1 MNKPIERMDLF
12 ISIVTGGKHNPTLS
26 VKLDNETATV
36 FALEFIN
43 LFGDLVKTENGIEAQ
58 GRTYQQKTPELMDEL
73 RTFIQGYGGRKELW
87 DFYNVLA
94 ELKDGEYFALVT
106 RALNDKEY
114 DAIKENVLRLNMPD
128 YEALEQFKK
137 AVCGELLE
145 NYKLIHYEQE
155 RRQVRIGEPEK
166 GMRKCRFCGKMMPVV
181 SYEKDAHTISEGL
194 GNKSIITN
202 DECDK
207 CNEDLGR
214 EIEQD
219 LMTYLSPMRTFM
231 SLRGK
236 KGLVKIKD
244 DSFALYEDA
253 PGQIHI
259 DLFEQDEPEL
269 KHWEFE
275 QNGDDFKWT
284 FTHPQMLNPQDVY
297 RAVVKYVIGVMENA
311 ELSHFKE
318 TITWVRKMRTATD
331 LPRLCF
337 YLDNN
342 PKSEEKPCI
351 TVFLRMN
358 DDKSLPYCFVELQVS
373 GVVIFGI
380 IPLCDQDDRTYSK
393 EEDWNHFIDVAKIF
407 KQMPVLKV
415 LVPNDDT
422 PIRMTYEFVIKKRE
436 IENGR
441 E

>member
-1 MNKPIERMDLF
+1 MMDLS

-26 VKLDNETATV
+26 IKLDNKTATV

-43 LFGDLVKTENGIEAQ
+43 LFGDLVKTENGIIAQ

-73 RTFIQGYGGRKELW
+73 RKFIQGHGNPKELW

-94 ELKDGEYFALVT
+94 ELKDSEYFGIVT
-106 RALNDKEY
+106 RALSAEEY
-114 DAIKENVLRLNMPD
+114 DAIKENVLRLNIPD
-128 YEALEQFKK
+128 YEALEQFKEV
-137 AVCGELLE
+137 ACGGLLD
-145 NYKLIHYEQE
+145 NYRLIHFEQE
-155 RRQVRIGEPEK
+155 RRQVRIGESEK
-166 GMRKCRFCGKMMPVV
+166 SKRKCRFCGEKAPTV

-207 CNEDLGR
+207 CNEDMGR

-236 KGLVKIKD
+236 RGLVKIKD
-244 DSFALYEDA
+244 ESFALYEDS

-297 RAVVKYVIGVMENA
+297 RAVIKYVIGVMEDA
-311 ELSHFKE
+311 ELPHFQE

-351 TVFLRMN
+351 TVFFRKN
-358 DDKSLPYCFVELQVS
+358 EDKSLPYCFVELQVS
-373 GVVIFGI
+373 GVVIFGV
-380 IPLCDQDDRTYSK
+380 IPFCDQDDRTFSK
-393 EEDWNHFIDVAKIF
+393 DEDWNHLMDVVKIF
-407 KQMPVLKV
+407 NQIPVLKV
-415 LVPNDDT
+415 IVPNADA
-422 PIRMTYEFVIKKRE
+422 PIRMKYEFEIKKRE
-436 IENGR
+436 IEK
-441 E
+441 EQ

>member
-1 MNKPIERMDLF
+1 MMDLC

-26 VKLDNETATV
+26 IKLDNETASV
-36 FALEFIN
+36 FALGFIN
-43 LFGDLVKTENGIEAQ
+43 LFGDLVKTENGIIAQ
-58 GRTYQQKTPELMDEL
+58 GRTYQQKTVELMDEL
-73 RTFIQGYGGRKELW
+73 RKFIQGHSNQQELW
-87 DFYNVLA
+87 NFYNVLA
-94 ELKDGEYFALVT
+94 ELKDGEYFAIMT
-106 RALNDKEY
+106 KALSADEY
-114 DAIKENVLRLNMPD
+114 DAIKENVLRLNIPD

-137 AVCGELLE
+137 AVCGELLD
-145 NYKLIHYEQE
+145 NYRLIHFEQD
-155 RRQVRIGEPEK
+155 RRQVRVGEPEK
-166 GMRKCRFCGKMMPVV
+166 DKRKCRYCGEMMPTV
-181 SYEKDAHTISEGL
+181 SFAKDAHTISEGL

-202 DECDK
+202 DECDR

-236 KGLVKIKD
+236 RGLVKIKD
-244 DSFALYEDA
+244 DSFALYEDT

-259 DLFEQDEPEL
+259 DLFEQERPEQ

-297 RAVVKYVIGVMENA
+297 RAVVKYAIGVMEDA
-311 ELSHFKE
+311 ELFHFKE
-318 TITWVRKMRTATD
+318 TIAWVRKMRTATD
-331 LPRLCF
+331 LPRLFFC
-337 YLDNN
+337 LDNN
-342 PKSEEKPCI
+342 PKSDEKPCI
-351 TVFLRMN
+351 TVFLRMK

-380 IPLCDQDDRTYSK
+380 IPFCDQDDRTFSK
-393 EEDWNHFIDVAKIF
+393 EEDWNHFMDVTKIF

-415 LVPNDDT
+415 IVPNDDT

>member
-1 MNKPIERMDLF
+1 MDML
-12 ISIVTGGKHNPTLS
+12 ISIITGGKHNPSLS
-26 VKLDNETATV
+26 VRIDSEMATV

-43 LFGDLVKTENGIEAQ
+43 LFSDLIKTENGIKAQ
-58 GRTYQQKTPELMDEL
+58 GRTYQQKTPELLGEL
-73 RTFIQGYGGRKELW
+73 RTFIQGHGGHKELW

-94 ELKDGEYFALVT
+94 ELKDGEYFAIVARTLTDV
-106 RALNDKEY
+106 EY
-114 DAIKENVLRLNMPD
+114 EAIKDNVLRLNMPD
-128 YEALEQFKK
+128 YEGLKRFKEV
-137 AVCGELLE
+137 VCGELLD
-145 NYKLIHYEQE
+145 NYRIIHFEQD
-155 RRQVRIGEPEK
+155 RHQVRVGEPEK
-166 GMRKCRFCGKMMPVV
+166 DKRKCRYCGEMMPTV
-181 SYEKDAHTISEGL
+181 SFAKDAHTISEGL

-244 DSFALYEDA
+244 DSFAMYEDA

-259 DLFEQDEPEL
+259 DLYEQDEPEL

-297 RAVVKYVIGVMENA
+297 RAVVKYAIGVMENA